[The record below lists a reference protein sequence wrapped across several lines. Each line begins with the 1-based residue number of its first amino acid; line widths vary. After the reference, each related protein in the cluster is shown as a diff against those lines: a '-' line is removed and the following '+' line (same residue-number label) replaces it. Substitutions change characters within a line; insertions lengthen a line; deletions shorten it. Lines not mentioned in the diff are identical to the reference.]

1 MNIDDIM
8 SAQSTQEEANNGQ
21 DHQDQGG
28 EKLKLKRKA
37 DAAAEVA
44 DEPVADGEDIS
55 ELDSETEYTSESD
68 VMADDESETE
78 LNMGKS
84 NNLGKRV
91 RRDIDSSSGR
101 SEKRKSAKGKDKEKQ
116 RVNTDADGDEGKPHS
131 KKPSAGINK
140 RKRRGR
146 DPVEKGIARERRAI
160 NLFKTTSEKLT
171 LRQALVKA
179 HQRYGHVAPSR
190 LVGFKSKGKIYSSL
204 IPSSGRLES
213 NLNIVPSALQ

>member
-1 MNIDDIM
+1 
-8 SAQSTQEEANNGQ
+8 
-21 DHQDQGG
+21 
-28 EKLKLKRKA
+28 
-37 DAAAEVA
+37 
-44 DEPVADGEDIS
+44 
-55 ELDSETEYTSESD
+55 
-68 VMADDESETE
+68 MADDESETE
-78 LNMGKS
+78 LNMDNS

-204 IPSSGRLES
+204 IPSSGRLSHLPCNEGEETAQTTILTEGRAQEARPVGEGWGGFFGQVQGCIIS
-213 NLNIVPSALQ
+213 R